1 MNVCRWILAASAGVA
16 MMVAVGHAQQIDPE
30 HGAAGT
36 FVAGI
41 DQKLGGPG
49 LPAVRRQDA
58 LTIAGNFRDI
68 LDRDQAVTKP
78 VGYSIRAN
86 RVYGKV
92 TEWANFDSG
101 LPFYAGA
108 IGTFFPAEE
117 KPGPTYFKGVDF
129 GIYVN
134 TVLQCPL
141 DAFSPAR
148 CERSSLEG
156 EWQSARA

>member
-1 MNVCRWILAASAGVA
+1 MKCTMESGRGAGVA

-30 HGAAGT
+30 HGAAGF

-41 DQKLGGPG
+41 DQKLGGPD
-49 LPAVRRQDA
+49 LSAARRQDA
-58 LTIAGNFRDI
+58 LTIAGKLRDI

-108 IGTFFPAEE
+108 IGTFFPAE
-117 KPGPTYFKGVDF
+117 
-129 GIYVN
+129 
-134 TVLQCPL
+134 
-141 DAFSPAR
+141 
-148 CERSSLEG
+148 
-156 EWQSARA
+156 